1 MMDSS
6 SNISTH
12 QTLEGAMPEHMGD
25 GRVSASVL
33 EGKDRA
39 RTRLVDAET
48 QTEANFFASTEVVR
62 LISNSREE
70 LERRVRELERELN
83 RIKQE
88 RDEAIVEAFDVSQNF
103 RSSSLRLS
111 DSSLCRHDAVLLCPK
126 ITKRYYQS
134 IRRHPLNP

>member
-1 MMDSS
+1 MNSS

-12 QTLEGAMPEHMGD
+12 QTLEGAMLEHLSDTRGPT
-25 GRVSASVL
+25 SVP
-33 EGKDRA
+33 GGTDKA

-88 RDEAIVEAFDVSQNF
+88 RDEAIVEAFDVSEAF
-103 RSSSLRLS
+103 VSLLRNPLIGVS
-111 DSSLCRHDAVLLCPK
+111 AGTTPFSCARRYCRCTINPSAV
-126 ITKRYYQS
+126 ID
-134 IRRHPLNP
+134 

>member
-1 MMDSS
+1 
-6 SNISTH
+6 
-12 QTLEGAMPEHMGD
+12 MPEVLSDTG
-25 GRVSASVL
+25 GPTSVR
-33 EGKDRA
+33 EGTDRA
-39 RTRLVDAET
+39 RARLIDAGT